1 MLGVVCFKSLGFW
14 YEINMSMNIF
24 VITGDAS
31 TKLFIKLE
39 WNKIWILLQKLG
51 YVCALDGCAIFI
63 MHFLGSSL
71 M

>member
-1 MLGVVCFKSLGFW
+1 MFGVVCFKSLGFW
-14 YEINMSMNIF
+14 YEINVSMNIF
-24 VITGDAS
+24 VITGEAS
-31 TKLFIKLE
+31 IKLF
-39 WNKIWILLQKLG
+39 NKVWILLQKLG